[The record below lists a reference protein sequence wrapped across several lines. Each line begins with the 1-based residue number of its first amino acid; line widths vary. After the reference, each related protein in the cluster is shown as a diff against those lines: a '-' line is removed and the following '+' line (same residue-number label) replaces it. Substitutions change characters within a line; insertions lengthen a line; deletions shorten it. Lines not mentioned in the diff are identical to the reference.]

1 MENSNLNLNLNLN
14 RQILMLVLLPIL
26 LLSIIFISYFAW
38 SQTSQSEKILKL
50 QGDTITKLIASRSS
64 DAIRSKDIDALVLK
78 SSIPLEFKNVI
89 DIIFLD
95 REYQV
100 IYRSTS
106 YPLRLNASSS
116 NIYHDSGHWYFVR
129 PALDSNQPLELFSSH
144 RDSNNSS
151 QAIGWVIVILS
162 EEGNTHKDLRIIF
175 SLIGIFTL
183 ILMLS
188 YWAASRFAL
197 QITSPISEI
206 RSVVNAVQQGDFD
219 TRARENHA
227 GQLHSLAVGINT
239 MASRIKVSTTD
250 METRVD
256 SATLRLQSAMYH
268 LEQKNE
274 ILEVTKEKEVEAN
287 QAKDQF
293 LARMSHEL
301 RTPLTSVL
309 GFSKILQEMNYT
321 AEQAEPIRIIN
332 QTSKLLLAIVGDIL
346 DYSKLKKNAITLENI
361 SFNLET
367 SILDILEMQTPMAH
381 SKGLEL
387 SLACENVASYDVKG
401 DPTRFKQIIINLV
414 SNAIKFTDS
423 GSVALNADVQYINS
437 HQSLI
442 IISVTDTGIGISSQ
456 QLNSLFK
463 AFVQADTSITRRFGG
478 SGLGL
483 IIAKT
488 LTKLMGGK
496 LEIYS
501 TLGRGTNV
509 TLQIPTRTNNKQQ
522 SEDKKASFSAPH
534 SILIYEENPHA
545 KRSMSLLLE
554 RKKYRH
560 RSTSKIDELMQL
572 LPYHEHVIIGI
583 HPKDTDNTVI
593 NTVLKQLGSQHK
605 IITLA
610 VPSGHPL
617 PIFPKVINVINKP
630 IRPQTMVLHEQDDK
644 AHTTSCSRVIPPAQR
659 ICAVVAEDNTFN
671 QVLISRILEKNNIR
685 CHMAANGLE
694 ALELIA
700 MYNPDIAIIDIH
712 MPVMD
717 GFEATKI
724 IRQNSNLPII
734 SLTANIM
741 EQDHQKIILAGSNC
755 LLLKPINDEQ
765 LVSSITELTRTLG
778 PAKKFAVLAFEEDVG
793 DSKLWDNQ
801 QRTAANPTKIEDY
814 SLDQKNLEEE
824 LLRLLTLLDTA
835 FTARNTTKMKSV
847 THQLLGLAALCE
859 LPEVELTSINLQE
872 ALHQKQ
878 IKNIWYC
885 LFRLNRT
892 IKKNQSDFK
901 IGS

>member
-1 MENSNLNLNLNLN
+1 MGNLNLNLN
-14 RQILMLVLLPIL
+14 RQILVLALLPLL
-26 LLSIIFISYFAW
+26 LLSMIFISYFVW
-38 SQTSQSEKILKL
+38 SQTSQSKKILKL

-64 DAIRSKDIDALVLK
+64 DAIRSKDIAALTLK
-78 SSIPLEFKNVI
+78 SSIPLKFKNVV

-95 REYQV
+95 RKYQV

-106 YPLRLNASSS
+106 FPLRLQASSS
-116 NIYHDSGHWYFVR
+116 TVYDDSSHWYFVR
-129 PALDSNQPLELFSSH
+129 PALNRDQPLQLFSSH
-144 RDSNNSS
+144 SDLNNSS
-151 QAIGWVIVILS
+151 QVIGWVIVVLS
-162 EEGNTHKDLRIIF
+162 KEGNTHKDLQIIL
-175 SLIGIFTL
+175 SLIGIL
-183 ILMLS
+183 IAILMLS
-188 YWAASRFAL
+188 YWAASRFAM
-197 QITSPISEI
+197 QITTPISEI

-219 TRARENHA
+219 TRARETHA

-239 MASRIKVSTTD
+239 MALRIKVSTTD

-332 QTSKLLLAIVGDIL
+332 QTSKLLLAIVDDIL
-346 DYSKLKKNAITLENI
+346 DYSKLQKNAITLESI
-361 SFNLET
+361 DFNLET
-367 SILDILEMQTPMAH
+367 AILDILEMQTPMAH

-387 SLACENVASYDVKG
+387 SLTCENVTSYEIKG

-456 QLNSLFK
+456 QLNTLFK

-501 TLGRGTNV
+501 KLGRGTNV
-509 TLQIPTRTNNKQQ
+509 TLKIPTRTNNKQQ
-522 SEDKKASFSAPH
+522 SEYKAPFSGGH
-534 SILIYEENPHA
+534 SILIYEENVHA

-554 RKKYRH
+554 RKKYRY
-560 RSTSKIDELMQL
+560 RSTSKIDELVQL
-572 LPYHEHVIIGI
+572 LPHHEHVIIGI
-583 HPKDTDNTVI
+583 HPKDTDNDVI
-593 NTVLKQLGSQHK
+593 NAVLKQLGPQHK

-617 PIFPKVINVINKP
+617 PIFPKVINLINKP
-630 IRPQTMVLHEQDDK
+630 IRPQTIVLHEQDDK
-644 AHTTSCSRVIPPAQR
+644 AHKTLFTKTIPQAQK

-671 QVLISRILEKNNIR
+671 QVLISRILEKNSIR

-694 ALELIA
+694 ALELIEK
-700 MYNPDIAIIDIH
+700 YNPDIAIIDIH

-741 EQDHQKIILAGSNC
+741 EQDHQKIISAGSNC
-755 LLLKPINDEQ
+755 LLLKPINDVQ
-765 LVSSITELTRTLG
+765 LIRSIAELTSTLA
-778 PAKKFAVLAFEEDVG
+778 PAKEITSLSFKRDIH
-793 DSKLWDNQ
+793 DIKLSANQ
-801 QRTAANPTKIEDY
+801 PHSVSCPTEIEDY
-814 SLDQKNLEEE
+814 NLNQKILQEE
-824 LLRLLTLLDTA
+824 LLRLLTSLCAA
-835 FTARNTTKMKSV
+835 FTAQNTAKMKSV
-847 THQLLGLAALCE
+847 THQLLGLAGLCE
-859 LPEVELTSINLQE
+859 LPEVELTSINLQK
-872 ALHQKQ
+872 ALNRKQ
-878 IKNIWYC
+878 TKNVWYC

-892 IKKNQSDFK
+892 IKKNQIESK